1 MLNPKKMPTFAP
13 LKRREIRDGY
23 GRMAEWSN
31 AAVLK
36 TVDLHGSG
44 GSNPSSSAR
53 IGSFLRSDFFFQVA
67 YTPGPARSTD
77 LFLVYSVNTLTPFAM
92 ARVLSALLKFYLSLH
107 TTKTNGI
114 KMDKNKVTEFL
125 KHRVLER
132 FALGADAASQEEVN
146 SNIQKGIM
154 IRGTNL
160 WVLIFAIF
168 IASLGLNTNSTA
180 VIIGAMLIS
189 PLMGPIIGM
198 GYSMGVYDFRLLKE
212 SLRNFLIM
220 IVVSLATSA
229 LFFTLPLITTT
240 QSELLARTQPTTYDI
255 LIALFGGLAGMVAQT
270 RKDRT
275 GTVIPGVAIA
285 TALMPP
291 LCTVGYGLATFQFR
305 FMLGALYL
313 FTINSLFI
321 ALASFIVTRIMKFKM
336 IGEIEEHRL
345 KKLQNLMILVIV
357 LVTLPSVLIAVSI
370 IQRSSFEANY
380 KKFVD
385 EAFNYDNTFV
395 VESNCQFNPG
405 RKKQSVIEVRLF
417 GEPLSDNVINNI
429 RGQMS
434 SVYHLPNADLVV
446 RQSNQEG
453 GGIAITALQSNYTE
467 MLNEKNRQISYLQER
482 LASLGTA
489 DTLAVSSMSRE
500 LGVFVP
506 DISDMS
512 MQRHISY
519 NINGAATDTTYICI
533 ISFRDDLEAEPDMDL
548 IKHWLTNRTGASNIQ
563 ILVK

>member
-1 MLNPKKMPTFAP
+1 
-13 LKRREIRDGY
+13 
-23 GRMAEWSN
+23 
-31 AAVLK
+31 
-36 TVDLHGSG
+36 
-44 GSNPSSSAR
+44 
-53 IGSFLRSDFFFQVA
+53 
-67 YTPGPARSTD
+67 
-77 LFLVYSVNTLTPFAM
+77 
-92 ARVLSALLKFYLSLH
+92 
-107 TTKTNGI
+107 
-114 KMDKNKVTEFL
+114 MDKNKVTEFI

-146 SNIQKGIM
+146 SNIHKGIM

-198 GYSMGVYDFRLLKE
+198 GYSMGVYDFNLLKE
-212 SLRNFLIM
+212 SLRNFLFM
-220 IVVSLATSA
+220 IVVSLITSA
-229 LFFTLPLITTT
+229 VFFTLPLITST

-313 FTINSLFI
+313 FTINSIFI
-321 ALASFIVTRIMKFKM
+321 ALASFIVTRVMKFKM
-336 IGEIEEHRL
+336 IGELEPDKL
-345 KKLQNLMILVIV
+345 KKLKRAMVAVIII
-357 LVTLPSVLIAVSI
+357 VTLPSVLIAISI
-370 IQRSSFEANY
+370 IQRSSFENNY
-380 KKFVD
+380 RNFVN
-385 EAFNYDNTFV
+385 EAFKYDNTFV
-395 VESNCQFNPG
+395 VESTYEYNANP
-405 RKKQSVIEVRLF
+405 RKQSVIEVRLF
-417 GEPLSDNVINNI
+417 GEPLSENVINNI

-434 SVYHLPNADLVV
+434 SVYHLPKVDLVV
-446 RQSNQEG
+446 RQSNQED

-467 MLNEKNRQISYLQER
+467 MLNEKNRQISHLQEQLSSIR
-482 LASLGTA
+482 TA
-489 DTLAVSSMSRE
+489 DTLAVSSMTRE
-500 LGVFVP
+500 LGIFVP
-506 DISDMS
+506 EMNDMS
-512 MQRHISY
+512 LQRHISY
-519 NINGAATDTTYICI
+519 NTDGAATDTSYICI
-533 ISFRDDLEAEPDMDL
+533 ISFQDGTDIQPRIDL
-548 IKHWLTNRTGASNIQ
+548 IKDWLTKRAGATNIN

>member
-1 MLNPKKMPTFAP
+1 
-13 LKRREIRDGY
+13 
-23 GRMAEWSN
+23 
-31 AAVLK
+31 
-36 TVDLHGSG
+36 
-44 GSNPSSSAR
+44 
-53 IGSFLRSDFFFQVA
+53 
-67 YTPGPARSTD
+67 
-77 LFLVYSVNTLTPFAM
+77 
-92 ARVLSALLKFYLSLH
+92 
-107 TTKTNGI
+107 
-114 KMDKNKVTEFL
+114 MDKNKVTEFL

-198 GYSMGVYDFRLLKE
+198 GYSMGVYDFNLLKE
-212 SLRNFLIM
+212 SLRNFMFM
-220 IVVSLATSA
+220 IVVSLITSA
-229 LFFTLPLITTT
+229 IFFTLPLISST

-291 LCTVGYGLATFQFR
+291 LCTVGYGLATLQFR

-313 FTINSLFI
+313 FTINSIFI
-321 ALASFIVTRIMKFKM
+321 ALASFIVTRVMKFKM
-336 IGEIEEHRL
+336 IGELEPDKL
-345 KKLQNLMILVIV
+345 KKLKRAMVAVIII
-357 LVTLPSVLIAVSI
+357 VTLPSVLIAISI
-370 IQRSSFEANY
+370 IQRSAFEANY
-380 KKFVD
+380 RNFVD
-385 EAFNYDNTFV
+385 EAFKYDNTFV
-395 VESNCQFNPG
+395 VESKYEYNANP
-405 RKKQSVIEVRLF
+405 RKQSVIEVRLF

-434 SVYHLPNADLVV
+434 SVYHLPRVDLVV
-446 RQSNQEG
+446 RQSNQED

-467 MLNEKNRQISYLQER
+467 MLNEKNRQISHLQEQLSSIR
-482 LASLGTA
+482 TA
-489 DTLAVSSMSRE
+489 DTLAVSSMTRE
-500 LGVFVP
+500 LGIFVP
-506 DISDMS
+506 EINDMS
-512 MQRHISY
+512 LQRHISY
-519 NINGAATDTTYICI
+519 NTDGAATDTTYICI
-533 ISFRDDLEAEPDMDL
+533 ISFRDDTDIQPKIDL
-548 IKHWLTNRTGASNIQ
+548 IKDWLTKRAGATNIN

>member
-1 MLNPKKMPTFAP
+1 
-13 LKRREIRDGY
+13 
-23 GRMAEWSN
+23 
-31 AAVLK
+31 
-36 TVDLHGSG
+36 
-44 GSNPSSSAR
+44 
-53 IGSFLRSDFFFQVA
+53 
-67 YTPGPARSTD
+67 
-77 LFLVYSVNTLTPFAM
+77 
-92 ARVLSALLKFYLSLH
+92 
-107 TTKTNGI
+107 
-114 KMDKNKVTEFL
+114 MDKNKVANFI

-146 SNIQKGIM
+146 SNVHKGIM
-154 IRGTNL
+154 IKGTNL

-198 GYSMGVYDFRLLKE
+198 GYSMGVYDMNLLKE

-220 IVVSLATSA
+220 IVVSLITSA
-229 LFFTLPLITTT
+229 VFFTLPLITST

-291 LCTVGYGLATFQFR
+291 LCTVGYGLATLQFR

-313 FTINSLFI
+313 FTINTIFI
-321 ALASFIVTRIMKFKM
+321 ALASFIVTRVMKFQM
-336 IGEIEEHRL
+336 IGELEPAKL
-345 KKLQNLMILVIV
+345 KKFKNMMIFIII
-357 LVTLPSVLIAVSI
+357 LVTLPSIVIAISI

-380 KKFVD
+380 KHFVE

-395 VESNCQFNPG
+395 VESSFEYNHG

-417 GEPLSDNVINNI
+417 GEPLSENVVGNI
-429 RGQMS
+429 RGQMAT
-434 SVYHLPNADLVV
+434 VYHLPKTDLIV

-453 GGIAITALQSNYTE
+453 SGVAITALQSNYSD
-467 MLNEKNRQISYLQER
+467 MLSEKNRQIAYLQDQLSSVR
-482 LASLGTA
+482 TA
-489 DTLAVSSMSRE
+489 DTLAVSNMTRE
-500 LGVFVP
+500 LGIFVP

-519 NINGAATDTTYICI
+519 NTDGAATDTSYICI
-533 ISFRDDLEAEPDMDL
+533 IKFADNASEPDLDL
-548 IKHWLTNRTGASNIQ
+548 IRHWLRNRTGVSNIK
-563 ILVK
+563 ILIE

>member
-1 MLNPKKMPTFAP
+1 
-13 LKRREIRDGY
+13 
-23 GRMAEWSN
+23 
-31 AAVLK
+31 
-36 TVDLHGSG
+36 
-44 GSNPSSSAR
+44 
-53 IGSFLRSDFFFQVA
+53 
-67 YTPGPARSTD
+67 
-77 LFLVYSVNTLTPFAM
+77 
-92 ARVLSALLKFYLSLH
+92 
-107 TTKTNGI
+107 
-114 KMDKNKVTEFL
+114 MDKNKVTDFI

-146 SNIQKGIM
+146 SNIHKGIT

-198 GYSMGVYDFRLLKE
+198 GYSMGVYDFNLLKE
-212 SLRNFLIM
+212 SFRNFLVM
-220 IVVSLATSA
+220 IVVSLITSA
-229 LFFTLPLITTT
+229 IFFTLPLITST

-291 LCTVGYGLATFQFR
+291 LCTVGYGLATLQFR

-313 FTINSLFI
+313 FTINTVFI
-321 ALASFIVTRIMKFKM
+321 ALASFIVTRVMKFQM
-336 IGEIEEHRL
+336 IGDLEPLKL
-345 KKLQNLMILVIV
+345 KKLKNMMILIII
-357 LVTLPSVLIAVSI
+357 LVTLPSILIAISI

-380 KKFVD
+380 KHFVD

-395 VESNCQFNPG
+395 VESSADYKPG

-417 GEPLSDNVINNI
+417 GEPLSENVINNI
-429 RGQMS
+429 RSQMS
-434 SVYHLPNADLVV
+434 SVYHLPKVDLVV

-467 MLNEKNRQISYLQER
+467 MLNEKNRQISRLQELLSSIR
-482 LASLGTA
+482 TA
-489 DTLAVSSMSRE
+489 DTLAVSNMTRE
-500 LGVFVP
+500 LGIFVP

-512 MQRHISY
+512 LSRHISY
-519 NINGAATDTTYICI
+519 NIDGAATDTAYICI
-533 ISFRDDLEAEPDMDL
+533 ISFREDMEKEPDMDL
-548 IKHWLTNRTGASNIQ
+548 IRHWLYNRTGTSNIE
-563 ILVK
+563 ILTK

>member
-1 MLNPKKMPTFAP
+1 
-13 LKRREIRDGY
+13 
-23 GRMAEWSN
+23 
-31 AAVLK
+31 
-36 TVDLHGSG
+36 
-44 GSNPSSSAR
+44 
-53 IGSFLRSDFFFQVA
+53 
-67 YTPGPARSTD
+67 
-77 LFLVYSVNTLTPFAM
+77 
-92 ARVLSALLKFYLSLH
+92 
-107 TTKTNGI
+107 
-114 KMDKNKVTEFL
+114 MDKNKVTEFL

-146 SNIQKGIM
+146 SNIHKGIM

-160 WVLIFAIF
+160 WVLIVAIF

-198 GYSMGVYDFRLLKE
+198 GYSMGVYDFNLLKE
-212 SLRNFLIM
+212 SLRNFLFM
-220 IVVSLATSA
+220 IVVSLITSA
-229 LFFTLPLITTT
+229 VFFTLPLITST

-313 FTINSLFI
+313 FTINSIFI
-321 ALASFIVTRIMKFKM
+321 ALASFIVTRVMNFKM
-336 IGEIEEHRL
+336 IGELEPDKL
-345 KKLQNLMILVIV
+345 KKLKRAMVAVIII
-357 LVTLPSVLIAVSI
+357 VTLPSVLIAISI
-370 IQRSSFEANY
+370 IQRSAFEANY
-380 KKFVD
+380 RNFVD
-385 EAFNYDNTFV
+385 EAFKYDNTFV
-395 VESNCQFNPG
+395 VESKYEYNANP
-405 RKKQSVIEVRLF
+405 RKQSVIEVRLF

-434 SVYHLPNADLVV
+434 SVYHLPKVDLVV
-446 RQSNQEG
+446 RQSNQED

-467 MLNEKNRQISYLQER
+467 MLNEKNRQISHLQEQLSSIR
-482 LASLGTA
+482 TA
-489 DTLAVSSMSRE
+489 DTLAVSSMTRE
-500 LGVFVP
+500 LGIFVP
-506 DISDMS
+506 EINDMS
-512 MQRHISY
+512 LQRHISY
-519 NINGAATDTTYICI
+519 NTDGAATDTAYICI
-533 ISFRDDLEAEPDMDL
+533 ISFRDETDIQPKIDL
-548 IKHWLTNRTGASNIQ
+548 IKDWLTKRAGATNIN

>member
-1 MLNPKKMPTFAP
+1 
-13 LKRREIRDGY
+13 
-23 GRMAEWSN
+23 
-31 AAVLK
+31 
-36 TVDLHGSG
+36 
-44 GSNPSSSAR
+44 
-53 IGSFLRSDFFFQVA
+53 
-67 YTPGPARSTD
+67 
-77 LFLVYSVNTLTPFAM
+77 
-92 ARVLSALLKFYLSLH
+92 
-107 TTKTNGI
+107 
-114 KMDKNKVTEFL
+114 MDKNKVTEFL

-146 SNIQKGIM
+146 SNIHKGIM

-198 GYSMGVYDFRLLKE
+198 GYSMGVYDFNLLKE
-212 SLRNFLIM
+212 SLRNFLFM
-220 IVVSLATSA
+220 IVVSLITSA
-229 LFFTLPLITTT
+229 IFFTLQLISST

-291 LCTVGYGLATFQFR
+291 LCTVGYGLATLQFR

-313 FTINSLFI
+313 FTINSIFI
-321 ALASFIVTRIMKFKM
+321 ALASFIVTRVMNFKM
-336 IGEIEEHRL
+336 IGELEPDKL
-345 KKLQNLMILVIV
+345 KKLKRAMVAVIII
-357 LVTLPSVLIAVSI
+357 VTLPSVLIAISI
-370 IQRSSFEANY
+370 IQRSAFEANY
-380 KKFVD
+380 RNFVD
-385 EAFNYDNTFV
+385 EAFKYDNTFV
-395 VESNCQFNPG
+395 VESKYEYNANP
-405 RKKQSVIEVRLF
+405 RKQSVIEVRLF

-434 SVYHLPNADLVV
+434 SVYHLPKVDLVV
-446 RQSNQEG
+446 RQSNQED

-467 MLNEKNRQISYLQER
+467 MLNEKNRQISHLQEQLSSIR
-482 LASLGTA
+482 TA
-489 DTLAVSSMSRE
+489 DTLAVSSMTRE
-500 LGVFVP
+500 LGIFVP
-506 DISDMS
+506 EINDMS
-512 MQRHISY
+512 LQRHISY
-519 NINGAATDTTYICI
+519 NTDGAATDTAYICI
-533 ISFRDDLEAEPDMDL
+533 ISFRDETDIQPKIDL
-548 IKHWLTNRTGASNIQ
+548 IKDWLTKRAGATNIN

>member
-1 MLNPKKMPTFAP
+1 
-13 LKRREIRDGY
+13 
-23 GRMAEWSN
+23 
-31 AAVLK
+31 
-36 TVDLHGSG
+36 
-44 GSNPSSSAR
+44 
-53 IGSFLRSDFFFQVA
+53 
-67 YTPGPARSTD
+67 
-77 LFLVYSVNTLTPFAM
+77 
-92 ARVLSALLKFYLSLH
+92 
-107 TTKTNGI
+107 
-114 KMDKNKVTEFL
+114 MDKNKVTEFL
-125 KHRVLER
+125 KHRVLDR

-146 SNIQKGIM
+146 SNIHKGIM

-198 GYSMGVYDFRLLKE
+198 GYSMGVYDFNLLKE
-212 SLRNFLIM
+212 SLRNFLFM
-220 IVVSLATSA
+220 IVVSLITSA
-229 LFFTLPLITTT
+229 VFFTLPLITST

-313 FTINSLFI
+313 FTINSIFI
-321 ALASFIVTRIMKFKM
+321 ALASFIVTRVMKFKM
-336 IGEIEEHRL
+336 IGELEPDKL
-345 KKLQNLMILVIV
+345 KKLKRAMVAVIII
-357 LVTLPSVLIAVSI
+357 VTLPSVLIAISI
-370 IQRSSFEANY
+370 IQRSAFEANY
-380 KKFVD
+380 RNFVD
-385 EAFNYDNTFV
+385 EAFKYDNTFV
-395 VESNCQFNPG
+395 VESKYEYNANP
-405 RKKQSVIEVRLF
+405 RKQSVIEVRLF

-434 SVYHLPNADLVV
+434 SVYHLPKVDLVV
-446 RQSNQEG
+446 RQSNQED

-467 MLNEKNRQISYLQER
+467 MLNEKNRQISHLQEQLSSIR
-482 LASLGTA
+482 TA
-489 DTLAVSSMSRE
+489 DTLAVSSMTRE
-500 LGVFVP
+500 IGIFVP
-506 DISDMS
+506 EINDMS
-512 MQRHISY
+512 LQRHISY
-519 NINGAATDTTYICI
+519 NTDGAATDTAYICI
-533 ISFRDDLEAEPDMDL
+533 ISFRDETDIQPKIDL
-548 IKHWLTNRTGASNIQ
+548 IKDWLTKRAGATNIN

>member
-1 MLNPKKMPTFAP
+1 
-13 LKRREIRDGY
+13 
-23 GRMAEWSN
+23 
-31 AAVLK
+31 
-36 TVDLHGSG
+36 
-44 GSNPSSSAR
+44 
-53 IGSFLRSDFFFQVA
+53 
-67 YTPGPARSTD
+67 
-77 LFLVYSVNTLTPFAM
+77 
-92 ARVLSALLKFYLSLH
+92 
-107 TTKTNGI
+107 
-114 KMDKNKVTEFL
+114 MDKNKVIQFL
-125 KHRVLER
+125 RHRVLER
-132 FALGADAASQEEVN
+132 FALGADAATQEEIN
-146 SNIQKGIM
+146 SNVHKGIM
-154 IRGTNL
+154 IKGTNL

-198 GYSMGVYDFRLLKE
+198 GYSMGVYDFNLLKE

-220 IVVSLATSA
+220 IVVSLVTSA
-229 LFFTLPLITTT
+229 IFFTLPLISST

-313 FTINSLFI
+313 FTINSIFI
-321 ALASFIVTRIMKFKM
+321 ALASFIVTRVMKFKM
-336 IGEIEEHRL
+336 IGELEPLKLKRL
-345 KKLQNLMILVIV
+345 KSMMITVIV
-357 LVTLPSVLIAVSI
+357 LVTLPSIMIAISI

-380 KKFVD
+380 RHFVE
-385 EAFNYDNTFV
+385 EAFNFDNTFV
-395 VESNCQFNPG
+395 VESSSEYNPG

-417 GEPLSDNVINNI
+417 GEPLPESVVNNI

-434 SVYHLPNADLVV
+434 SVYHLPKVDLVV

-467 MLNEKNRQISYLQER
+467 MLNEKNRQISRLQEQLSSIR
-482 LASLGTA
+482 TA
-489 DTLAVSSMSRE
+489 DTLAVSSMTRE
-500 LGVFVP
+500 LGIFVP

-519 NINGAATDTTYICI
+519 DINGTATDTAYICI
-533 ISFRDDLEAEPDMDL
+533 LSFREDSEPDIDL
-548 IKHWLTNRTGASNIQ
+548 IKHWLTNRTGVSNIQ

>member
-1 MLNPKKMPTFAP
+1 
-13 LKRREIRDGY
+13 
-23 GRMAEWSN
+23 
-31 AAVLK
+31 
-36 TVDLHGSG
+36 
-44 GSNPSSSAR
+44 
-53 IGSFLRSDFFFQVA
+53 
-67 YTPGPARSTD
+67 
-77 LFLVYSVNTLTPFAM
+77 
-92 ARVLSALLKFYLSLH
+92 
-107 TTKTNGI
+107 
-114 KMDKNKVTEFL
+114 MDKNKVTEFL

-146 SNIQKGIM
+146 SNIHKGIM

-198 GYSMGVYDFRLLKE
+198 GYSMGVYDFNLLKE
-212 SLRNFLIM
+212 SLRNFLFM
-220 IVVSLATSA
+220 IVVSLITSA
-229 LFFTLPLITTT
+229 VFFTLPLITST

-313 FTINSLFI
+313 FTINSIFI
-321 ALASFIVTRIMKFKM
+321 ALASFIVTRVMNFKM
-336 IGEIEEHRL
+336 IGELEPDKL
-345 KKLQNLMILVIV
+345 KKLKRAMVAVIII
-357 LVTLPSVLIAVSI
+357 VTLPSVLIAISI
-370 IQRSSFEANY
+370 IQRSAFEANY
-380 KKFVD
+380 RNFVD
-385 EAFNYDNTFV
+385 EAFKYDNTFV
-395 VESNCQFNPG
+395 VESKYEYNANP
-405 RKKQSVIEVRLF
+405 RKQSVIEVRLF
-417 GEPLSDNVINNI
+417 GEPLPDNVINNI

-434 SVYHLPNADLVV
+434 SVYHLPKVDLVV
-446 RQSNQEG
+446 RQSNQED

-467 MLNEKNRQISYLQER
+467 MLNEKNRQISHLQEQLSSIR
-482 LASLGTA
+482 TA
-489 DTLAVSSMSRE
+489 DTLAVSSMTRE
-500 LGVFVP
+500 LGIFVP
-506 DISDMS
+506 EINDMS
-512 MQRHISY
+512 LQRHISY
-519 NINGAATDTTYICI
+519 NTDGAATDTAYICI
-533 ISFRDDLEAEPDMDL
+533 ISFRDGTDIQPKIDL
-548 IKHWLTNRTGASNIQ
+548 IKDWLTKRAGATNIN

>member
-1 MLNPKKMPTFAP
+1 
-13 LKRREIRDGY
+13 
-23 GRMAEWSN
+23 
-31 AAVLK
+31 
-36 TVDLHGSG
+36 
-44 GSNPSSSAR
+44 
-53 IGSFLRSDFFFQVA
+53 
-67 YTPGPARSTD
+67 
-77 LFLVYSVNTLTPFAM
+77 
-92 ARVLSALLKFYLSLH
+92 
-107 TTKTNGI
+107 
-114 KMDKNKVTEFL
+114 MDKNKVADFL

-146 SNIQKGIM
+146 SNIRKGIT

-198 GYSMGVYDFRLLKE
+198 GYSMGVYDFNLLKE
-212 SLRNFLIM
+212 SIRNFLFM
-220 IVVSLATSA
+220 VVISLITSA

-270 RKDRT
+270 RKERT

-291 LCTVGYGLATFQFR
+291 LCTVGYGLATLQFR

-313 FTINSLFI
+313 FTINTIFI
-321 ALASFIVTRIMKFKM
+321 ALASFLVTRVMKFKM

-345 KKLQNLMILVIV
+345 KKLKNLMVMVII
-357 LVTLPSVLIAVSI
+357 LVTLPSIIIAVSI

-380 KKFVD
+380 KHFVD
-385 EAFNYDNTFV
+385 EAFQYDNTFV
-395 VESNCQFNPG
+395 VESSFEYNPSP
-405 RKKQSVIEVRLF
+405 KKQSVIEVRLF
-417 GEPLSDNVINNI
+417 GEPLSDNVIGNI
-429 RGQMS
+429 RGQMTT
-434 SVYHLPNADLVV
+434 VYHLPKTDLVV

-453 GGIAITALQSNYTE
+453 GEVAISALQSNYSE
-467 MLNEKNRQISYLQER
+467 MLAEKNRQIAYLQDQLSSIR
-482 LASLGTA
+482 TA
-489 DTLAVSSMSRE
+489 DTLAVSSMTRE
-500 LGVFVP
+500 LGIFVP
-506 DISDMS
+506 EISDMS

-519 NINGAATDTTYICI
+519 DINGTATDTAYICI
-533 ISFRDDLEAEPDMDL
+533 IKFAENLQKEPDIDL
-548 IKHWLTNRTGASNIQ
+548 IRHWLINRTGVSNIK
-563 ILVK
+563 ILFE

>member
-1 MLNPKKMPTFAP
+1 
-13 LKRREIRDGY
+13 
-23 GRMAEWSN
+23 
-31 AAVLK
+31 
-36 TVDLHGSG
+36 
-44 GSNPSSSAR
+44 
-53 IGSFLRSDFFFQVA
+53 
-67 YTPGPARSTD
+67 
-77 LFLVYSVNTLTPFAM
+77 
-92 ARVLSALLKFYLSLH
+92 
-107 TTKTNGI
+107 
-114 KMDKNKVTEFL
+114 MDKNKVTEFL

-146 SNIQKGIM
+146 SNIHKGIT

-198 GYSMGVYDFRLLKE
+198 GYSMGVYDFNLLKE
-212 SLRNFLIM
+212 SLRNFLFM
-220 IVVSLATSA
+220 IVVSLITSA
-229 LFFTLPLITTT
+229 IFFTLPLITST

-313 FTINSLFI
+313 FTINSIFI
-321 ALASFIVTRIMKFKM
+321 ALASFIVTRVMKFKM
-336 IGEIEEHRL
+336 IGELEPDKL
-345 KKLQNLMILVIV
+345 KKLKRAMVAVIII
-357 LVTLPSVLIAVSI
+357 VTLPSVLIAISI
-370 IQRSSFEANY
+370 IQRSSFENNY
-380 KKFVD
+380 RNFVN
-385 EAFNYDNTFV
+385 EAFKYDNTFV
-395 VESNCQFNPG
+395 VESTYEYNANP
-405 RKKQSVIEVRLF
+405 RKQSVIEVRLF
-417 GEPLSDNVINNI
+417 GEPLSENVINNI

-434 SVYHLPNADLVV
+434 SVYHLPKVDLVV
-446 RQSNQEG
+446 RQSNQED

-467 MLNEKNRQISYLQER
+467 MLNEKNRQISHLQEQ
-482 LASLGTA
+482 LSSLRTA
-489 DTLAVSSMSRE
+489 DTLAVSSMTRE
-500 LGVFVP
+500 LGIFVP
-506 DISDMS
+506 EINDMS
-512 MQRHISY
+512 LQRHISY
-519 NINGAATDTTYICI
+519 NTDGAATDTAYICI
-533 ISFRDDLEAEPDMDL
+533 ISFRDETDIQPKIDL
-548 IKHWLTNRTGASNIQ
+548 IKDWLTKRAGATNIN

>member
-1 MLNPKKMPTFAP
+1 
-13 LKRREIRDGY
+13 
-23 GRMAEWSN
+23 
-31 AAVLK
+31 
-36 TVDLHGSG
+36 
-44 GSNPSSSAR
+44 
-53 IGSFLRSDFFFQVA
+53 
-67 YTPGPARSTD
+67 
-77 LFLVYSVNTLTPFAM
+77 
-92 ARVLSALLKFYLSLH
+92 
-107 TTKTNGI
+107 
-114 KMDKNKVTEFL
+114 MDKNSVMHFI

-146 SNIQKGIM
+146 SNVQKGIM
-154 IRGTNL
+154 IKGTNL

-198 GYSMGVYDFRLLKE
+198 GYSMGVYDFNLLKE
-212 SLRNFLIM
+212 SFRNFLIM
-220 IVVSLATSA
+220 IVVSLVTSA
-229 LFFTLPLITTT
+229 VFFTLPLISAT

-313 FTINSLFI
+313 FTINSIFI

-336 IGEIEEHRL
+336 IGELEPIQL
-345 KKLQNLMILVIV
+345 KKLKSAMVAVIV
-357 LVTLPSVLIAVSI
+357 IVTLPSILIAISI

-380 KKFVD
+380 RHFVD

-395 VESNCQFNPG
+395 VESTSQYNPG

-417 GEPLSDNVINNI
+417 GEPLPESVINNI

-434 SVYHLPNADLVV
+434 TVYHLPKVDLVV

-467 MLNEKNRQISYLQER
+467 MLSEKNRQISRLQEQ
-482 LASLGTA
+482 LASIRMA
-489 DTLAVSSMSRE
+489 DTLAVGNMTRE
-500 LGVFVP
+500 LGIFVP
-506 DISDMS
+506 QVKDMS
-512 MQRHISY
+512 LSRHISY
-519 NINGAATDTTYICI
+519 NIDGMPTDTSYICI
-533 ISFRDDLEAEPDMDL
+533 LSFQEESEPDMDL
-548 IKHWLTNRTGASNIQ
+548 IRHWLTNRTGTNDINIL
-563 ILVK
+563 IK

>member
-1 MLNPKKMPTFAP
+1 
-13 LKRREIRDGY
+13 
-23 GRMAEWSN
+23 
-31 AAVLK
+31 
-36 TVDLHGSG
+36 
-44 GSNPSSSAR
+44 
-53 IGSFLRSDFFFQVA
+53 
-67 YTPGPARSTD
+67 
-77 LFLVYSVNTLTPFAM
+77 
-92 ARVLSALLKFYLSLH
+92 
-107 TTKTNGI
+107 
-114 KMDKNKVTEFL
+114 MDKNKVTEFL

-198 GYSMGVYDFRLLKE
+198 GYSMGVYDFSLLKE
-212 SLRNFLIM
+212 SLRNFLFM
-220 IVVSLATSA
+220 IVVSLITSA
-229 LFFTLPLITTT
+229 IFFTLPLITST

-313 FTINSLFI
+313 FTINSIFI
-321 ALASFIVTRIMKFKM
+321 ALASFIVTRVMNFKM
-336 IGEIEEHRL
+336 IGELEPDKL
-345 KKLQNLMILVIV
+345 KKLKRAMVAVIII
-357 LVTLPSVLIAVSI
+357 VTLPSVLIAISI
-370 IQRSSFEANY
+370 IQRSAFEANY
-380 KKFVD
+380 RNFVD
-385 EAFNYDNTFV
+385 EAFKYDNTFV
-395 VESNCQFNPG
+395 VESKYEYNANP
-405 RKKQSVIEVRLF
+405 RKQSVIEVRLF
-417 GEPLSDNVINNI
+417 GEPLPDNVINNI

-434 SVYHLPNADLVV
+434 SVYHLPKVDLVV
-446 RQSNQEG
+446 RQSNQEDG
-453 GGIAITALQSNYTE
+453 GVAITALQSNYTE
-467 MLNEKNRQISYLQER
+467 MLNEKNRQISHLQEQ
-482 LASLGTA
+482 LSSLRTA
-489 DTLAVSSMSRE
+489 DTLAVSSMTRE
-500 LGVFVP
+500 LGIFVP
-506 DISDMS
+506 EINDMS
-512 MQRHISY
+512 LQRHISY
-519 NINGAATDTTYICI
+519 NTDGAATDTAYICI
-533 ISFRDDLEAEPDMDL
+533 ISFRDETDIQPKIDL
-548 IKHWLTNRTGASNIQ
+548 IKDWLTKRAGATNIN

>member
-1 MLNPKKMPTFAP
+1 
-13 LKRREIRDGY
+13 
-23 GRMAEWSN
+23 
-31 AAVLK
+31 
-36 TVDLHGSG
+36 
-44 GSNPSSSAR
+44 
-53 IGSFLRSDFFFQVA
+53 
-67 YTPGPARSTD
+67 
-77 LFLVYSVNTLTPFAM
+77 
-92 ARVLSALLKFYLSLH
+92 
-107 TTKTNGI
+107 
-114 KMDKNKVTEFL
+114 MDKNKVTEFL

-146 SNIQKGIM
+146 SNIHKGIM

-198 GYSMGVYDFRLLKE
+198 GYSMGVYDFNLLKE
-212 SLRNFLIM
+212 SLRNFLFM
-220 IVVSLATSA
+220 IVVSLITSA
-229 LFFTLPLITTT
+229 IFFTLPLITST

-313 FTINSLFI
+313 FTINSIFI
-321 ALASFIVTRIMKFKM
+321 ALASFIVTRVMNFKM
-336 IGEIEEHRL
+336 IGELEPDKL
-345 KKLQNLMILVIV
+345 KKLKRAMVAVIII
-357 LVTLPSVLIAVSI
+357 VTLPSVLIAISI
-370 IQRSSFEANY
+370 IQRSAFEANY
-380 KKFVD
+380 RNFVD
-385 EAFNYDNTFV
+385 EAFKYDNTFV
-395 VESNCQFNPG
+395 VESKYEYNANP
-405 RKKQSVIEVRLF
+405 RKQSVIEVRLF
-417 GEPLSDNVINNI
+417 GEPLPDNVINNI

-434 SVYHLPNADLVV
+434 SVYHLPKVDLVV
-446 RQSNQEG
+446 RQSNQED

-467 MLNEKNRQISYLQER
+467 MLNEKNRQISHLQEQLSSIR
-482 LASLGTA
+482 TA
-489 DTLAVSSMSRE
+489 DTLAVSSMTRE
-500 LGVFVP
+500 LGIFVP
-506 DISDMS
+506 EINDMS
-512 MQRHISY
+512 LQRHISY
-519 NINGAATDTTYICI
+519 NTDGAATDTAYICI
-533 ISFRDDLEAEPDMDL
+533 ISFRDGTDIQPKIDL
-548 IKHWLTNRTGASNIQ
+548 IKDWLTKRAGATNIN

>member
-1 MLNPKKMPTFAP
+1 
-13 LKRREIRDGY
+13 
-23 GRMAEWSN
+23 
-31 AAVLK
+31 
-36 TVDLHGSG
+36 
-44 GSNPSSSAR
+44 
-53 IGSFLRSDFFFQVA
+53 
-67 YTPGPARSTD
+67 
-77 LFLVYSVNTLTPFAM
+77 
-92 ARVLSALLKFYLSLH
+92 
-107 TTKTNGI
+107 
-114 KMDKNKVTEFL
+114 MDKNSVMHFIRHK
-125 KHRVLER
+125 VLER
-132 FALGADAASQEEVN
+132 FALGADAATQEEVN

-154 IRGTNL
+154 IKGSNL

-198 GYSMGVYDFRLLKE
+198 GYSMGVYDFALLKE

-220 IVVSLATSA
+220 IVVSLVTSA
-229 LFFTLPLITTT
+229 IFFTLPLITST

-270 RKDRT
+270 RKERT

-321 ALASFIVTRIMKFKM
+321 ALASFIVTRVMNYKM

-345 KKLQNLMILVIV
+345 KRLKNLMILIIVII
-357 LVTLPSVLIAVSI
+357 TLPSVLIAISI

-380 KKFVD
+380 KNFVA

-395 VESNCQFNPG
+395 VESTYQYNPG
-405 RKKQSVIEVRLF
+405 LKKQSVIEVRLF
-417 GEPLSDNVINNI
+417 GEPLSDNVVNNI

-434 SVYHLPNADLVV
+434 SVYHLPKADLVV

-467 MLNEKNRQISYLQER
+467 MLNEKNRQISRLQEQ
-482 LASLGTA
+482 LASIRTA
-489 DTLAVSSMSRE
+489 DTLAVSSMTRE
-500 LGVFVP
+500 LGIFVP

-512 MQRHISY
+512 LQRHISY
-519 NINGAATDTTYICI
+519 NIDGAATDTAYICI
-533 ISFRDDLEAEPDMDL
+533 ISFREDMEAEPDIDL
-548 IKHWLTNRTGASNIQ
+548 IKHWLTNRTGASNIK

>member
-1 MLNPKKMPTFAP
+1 
-13 LKRREIRDGY
+13 
-23 GRMAEWSN
+23 
-31 AAVLK
+31 
-36 TVDLHGSG
+36 
-44 GSNPSSSAR
+44 
-53 IGSFLRSDFFFQVA
+53 
-67 YTPGPARSTD
+67 
-77 LFLVYSVNTLTPFAM
+77 
-92 ARVLSALLKFYLSLH
+92 
-107 TTKTNGI
+107 
-114 KMDKNKVTEFL
+114 MDKNKVTEFL

-146 SNIQKGIM
+146 SNIHKGIM

-198 GYSMGVYDFRLLKE
+198 GYSMGVYDFNLLKE
-212 SLRNFLIM
+212 SLRNFLFM
-220 IVVSLATSA
+220 IVVSLITSA
-229 LFFTLPLITTT
+229 VFFTLPLITST

-313 FTINSLFI
+313 FTINSIFI
-321 ALASFIVTRIMKFKM
+321 ALASFIVTRVMNFKM
-336 IGEIEEHRL
+336 IGELEPDKL
-345 KKLQNLMILVIV
+345 KKLKRAMVAVIII
-357 LVTLPSVLIAVSI
+357 VTLPSVLIAISI
-370 IQRSSFEANY
+370 IQRSAFEANY
-380 KKFVD
+380 RNFVD
-385 EAFNYDNTFV
+385 EAFKYDNTFV
-395 VESNCQFNPG
+395 VESKYEYNANP
-405 RKKQSVIEVRLF
+405 RKQSVIEVRLF

-434 SVYHLPNADLVV
+434 SVYHLPKVDLVV
-446 RQSNQEG
+446 RQSNQED

-467 MLNEKNRQISYLQER
+467 MLNEKNRQISHLQEQLSSIR
-482 LASLGTA
+482 TA
-489 DTLAVSSMSRE
+489 DTLAVSSMTRE
-500 LGVFVP
+500 LGIFIP
-506 DISDMS
+506 AINDMS
-512 MQRHISY
+512 LQRHISY
-519 NINGAATDTTYICI
+519 NTDGAATDTAYICI
-533 ISFRDDLEAEPDMDL
+533 ISFRDETDIQPKIDL
-548 IKHWLTNRTGASNIQ
+548 IKDWLTKRAGATNIN